1 MDLQRAEW
9 INVSDLPPLFRDEI
23 LGSATYVTKRYFRS
37 AKGGQLDPVN
47 VKLPMPF
54 VVAITGTG
62 QRGIGVSIALSYAQ
76 AGASGI
82 FLSSRSE
89 ASAKSVAEQVK
100 AINPSCRVEYEA
112 CDVSKEED
120 VIRLASRC
128 RASFGRLDVAVF
140 NQCEPLRYEKDTDG
154 NPVSPS
160 GICDELEEE
169 RMKAWAT
176 NYHGTYSAI
185 KRLLP
190 LIQQSTNGPQ
200 TMIILSS
207 LAANY
212 PYSTLGSPSY
222 NMSKLALNR
231 LAEYVDAEFKS
242 DVVCIA
248 VHPGAIKTND
258 ETVPWDDGKF
268 RDDLLLCL

>member
-1 MDLQRAEW
+1 MDLQKAEW
-9 INVSDLPPLFRDEI
+9 INASDLPPFFRDEV
-23 LGSATYVTKRYFRS
+23 LGSTAYVTKRYFRS

-47 VKLPMPF
+47 VKLPTPF

-62 QRGIGVSIALSYAQ
+62 TRGIGVSIALSYAQ

-82 FLSSRSE
+82 LLSSRSE

-100 AINPSCRVEYEA
+100 AINPSCQVEYEA

-120 VIRLASRC
+120 VTRLASRC
-128 RASFGRLDVAVF
+128 RTSFGRLDVAIF
-140 NQCEPLRYEKDTDG
+140 NQCEPMRFEKNTDG
-154 NPVSPS
+154 NFVTPS
-160 GICDELEEE
+160 GISDETQEEI
-169 RMKAWAT
+169 MKAWAT
-176 NYHGTYSAI
+176 NYHGTYSVI
-185 KRLLP
+185 RKLLP
-190 LIQQSTNGPQ
+190 LIQQSTDGPQ

-207 LAANY
+207 LASNY
-212 PYSTLGSPSY
+212 PYSALSSPSY

-248 VHPGAIKTND
+248 VHPGAIKTSD
-258 ETVPWDDGKF
+258 DTLPWDDSKF
-268 RDDLLLCL
+268 

>member
-1 MDLQRAEW
+1 MDPRKAEW
-9 INVSDLPPLFRDEI
+9 IYTSDLPPLFRDEI
-23 LGSATYVTKRYFRS
+23 LGSAAYVTKRYFRS

-47 VKLPMPF
+47 VKLPIPF

-62 QRGIGVSIALSYAQ
+62 KRGIGVSIALSYAR

-82 FLSSRSE
+82 FLSSRSK

-100 AINPSCRVEYEA
+100 AINPSCQVEYEG

-120 VIRLASRC
+120 VTRLASRC
-128 RASFGRLDVAVF
+128 KTSFGRLDVAVF
-140 NQCEPLRYEKDTDG
+140 NQCEPMRYEKDTHG
-154 NPVSPS
+154 NVASPS
-160 GICDELEEE
+160 GVSDETQEEI
-169 RMKAWAT
+169 MKAWAT
-176 NYHGTYSAI
+176 NYHGTYSVI
-185 KRLLP
+185 RKLLP

-231 LAEYVDAEFKS
+231 LAEYVDAQFKS

-248 VHPGAIKTND
+248 IHPGAIKTSND
-258 ETVPWDDGKF
+258 TLPWDNGKF
-268 RDDLLLCL
+268 